1 MTFDPRAVAQALGGN
16 VTAAPLQIVFEPT
29 ASGRKSTARLG
40 DHVLCVTAWP
50 FVMSARLL
58 LAEGFPADTV
68 IEIWRPN
75 SDEWALKGRL
85 GAVAAIVIDGETAPR
100 RAKNGSPASAPEQDG
115 HMKAPPVCARPGG
128 RFSCWIDDGRHQ
140 TQQHFSVCTIAP
152 NATLSDL
159 SQNPI
164 QPMSRRNDRRSFFRN
179 LGAGGIRLSPHRLGI
194 WVRHRRTERE
204 TRKGFSFSYA

>member
-1 MTFDPRAVAQALGGN
+1 
-16 VTAAPLQIVFEPT
+16 
-29 ASGRKSTARLG
+29 
-40 DHVLCVTAWP
+40 
-50 FVMSARLL
+50 MSARLL

-85 GAVAAIVIDGETAPR
+85 GAVAATVIDGETAPR
-100 RAKNGSPASAPEQDG
+100 CAKNGSPAPAPEQDG
-115 HMKAPPVCARPGG
+115 HMRAPPVCARPGG

-159 SQNPI
+159 SQKPNPV
-164 QPMSRRNDRRSFFRN
+164 SGRNDRRSFFGN
-179 LGAGGIRLSPHRLGI
+179 LRTGGIGLGPDRFVTRSELRI
-194 WVRHRRTERE
+194 RTRDTE
-204 TRKGFSFSYA
+204 TDERKGKREMTGP